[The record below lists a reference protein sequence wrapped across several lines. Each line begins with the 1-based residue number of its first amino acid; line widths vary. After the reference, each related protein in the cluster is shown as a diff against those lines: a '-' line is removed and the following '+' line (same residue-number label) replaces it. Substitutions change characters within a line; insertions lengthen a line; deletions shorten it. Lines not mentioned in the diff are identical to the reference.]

1 VAGPGTVGAPIPF
14 SLDPEVA
21 AATAEFFGQVVD
33 AEPLPVGDI
42 EGRRR
47 RIEAV
52 HAGVYVA
59 QPIPAGI
66 RTVDYHTKS
75 ADGASLLLRWYT
87 TDRARRPAGFGV
99 IMLIRFA
106 PNPNRHNS

>member
-1 VAGPGTVGAPIPF
+1 MPF

-21 AATAEFFGQVVD
+21 AATAEFFGEAVD

-42 EGRRR
+42 DGRRR

-52 HAGVYVA
+52 DAGVAVA

-75 ADGASLLLRWYT
+75 ADGPSILMRWYT
-87 TDRARRPAGFGV
+87 SDRVRLDRAGRSAGFGV
-99 IMLIRFA
+99 ILHAQCLPRL
-106 PNPNRHNS
+106 